1 MLAVSCV
8 FLANGVV
15 IGSWAVRVAEV
26 QRAHGL
32 GEAGL
37 GAALLCVGLG
47 ALLAMPPVGA
57 LATRFGSAACIRVT
71 IVVLA
76 VAPPLAAASG
86 SVPLLLVG
94 LLILGAGNG
103 GTDVSMSTQA
113 VAVERMLGRPMMST
127 LHALFSAGYLLS
139 ALVGGLVASAGVG
152 VTTHLAV
159 VGAIAAT
166 MVLVTSPWL
175 ISDRPTGESHAG
187 FARPSRQVL
196 VLGLIAFGA
205 LFTEGSVTDWASVYV
220 KHVLDGSPAIAGAA
234 LGAFGAGMAVSRFTG
249 DRIRSRF
256 GAVALLSVGATLTG
270 ASLAV
275 ALALANPAV
284 TIAAFLLAGLGL
296 GNSFP
301 VTLAAA
307 GSIRTD
313 AGVAAS
319 VASVATIG
327 YTGFLLGPALI
338 GLLSSAFSLRGALCT
353 LVIAMVVVLLL
364 ARQTRPADQ
373 VADGAAGGY

>member
-1 MLAVSCV
+1 M
-8 FLANGVV
+8 
-15 IGSWAVRVAEV
+15 
-26 QRAHGL
+26 
-32 GEAGL
+32 
-37 GAALLCVGLG
+37 
-47 ALLAMPPVGA
+47 
-57 LATRFGSAACIRVT
+57 
-71 IVVLA
+71 VLA
-76 VAPPLAAASG
+76 VAPALAAASG

-175 ISDRPTGESHAG
+175 ISDRPTGESHSG
-187 FARPSRQVL
+187 FARPSRQIL

-275 ALALANPAV
+275 ALALADPAV

-307 GSIRTD
+307 GSVRTD

-338 GLLSSAFSLRGALCT
+338 GLLSTAFSLRGALCT

-373 VADGAAGGY
+373 VRDPSPGG